1 MMANRLITC
10 LIISALSANVF
21 GQANVKE
28 ADNLLY
34 TGSFEDALEMYLEVL
49 EEEPENIAVHYK
61 VAVCYLNTN
70 VDKTLSVKY
79 LERFIAE
86 GEFDNNANYLLG
98 RAYSYSG
105 EFDKAEKKFY
115 EFIALGGGTA
125 SSGAES
131 QKQIEY
137 CKNAKELMKFPVDV
151 TFENLGAGINSNM
164 PDYFPFVPIDESL
177 LIFNTARDDGSTS
190 YADGTFASNI
200 YISNVVDGQFT
211 NAVPL
216 SSNVNDDE
224 INEEIVGLS
233 ADGNTMLIY
242 KEDKAGIGNLFIT
255 VREGNDFEVPVKLES
270 TINSKSHEISA
281 TISADG
287 NTIIFA
293 SDRKDG
299 LGGTDLYVSKK
310 LPIGGWG
317 PAQNLG
323 SIINTEYDEDFPNL
337 SPDGKMLYFSSKGH
351 VSMGG
356 YDIFKA
362 EWNGSTKQF
371 ENVRSI
377 GYPVNTPYDDMN
389 YRVSDNGRYG
399 YLASIRP
406 EGKGDMDIYRVTFN
420 KVEPYYSAILGYI
433 TTNDPNNRAEDAFL
447 SITDNKTG
455 DIVGDYLPNLR
466 NMKYIIIL
474 PPGEYNLYI
483 EATGF
488 HPLSEDINILDK
500 SDFQSEILKDFT
512 LKKL

>member
-1 MMANRLITC
+1 MVIRIISY
-10 LIISALSANVF
+10 LIISILSTNVF
-21 GQANVKE
+21 GQVSMKE
-28 ADNLLY
+28 ADDLLY
-34 TGSFEDALEMYLEVL
+34 MGSFEDALEMYLEVL
-49 EEEPENIAVHYK
+49 EEEPDNIAVNYK
-61 VAVCYLNTN
+61 IAVCYLNTN
-70 VDKTLSVKY
+70 LDKTLAVGY
-79 LERFIAE
+79 LETFISE
-86 GEFDNNANYLLG
+86 GEYDNNANYLLG
-98 RAYSYSG
+98 RAYSYSC

-115 EFIALGGGTA
+115 EFTALGGGTA

-137 CKNAKELMKFPVDV
+137 CQNAKELMKFPVDV
-151 TFENLGAGINSNM
+151 TFENLGDGVNSVM

-177 LIFNTARDDGSTS
+177 LIFNTSRDDGSVS
-190 YADGTFASNI
+190 YDNGMFASNI
-200 YISNVVDGQFT
+200 YISTVVDGKFT
-211 NAVPL
+211 KAVPL
-216 SSNVNDDE
+216 SSNVNDAQ
-224 INEEIVGLS
+224 INEEVVGLS

-242 KEDKAGIGNLFIT
+242 KEDKVGDGNLFIT
-255 VREGNDFEVPVKLES
+255 VREGDDFEVPIKLES

-293 SDRKDG
+293 SDRNEG
-299 LGGTDLYVSKK
+299 SGGTDLYVSKK

-317 PAQNLG
+317 PSQNLG
-323 SIINTEYDEDFPNL
+323 GLINTEFDEDFPNL

-356 YDIFKA
+356 YDIFRA
-362 EWNGSTKQF
+362 EWNGSTQQF

-420 KVEPYYSAILGYI
+420 KVEPNYTAIAGYI
-433 TTNDPNNRAEDAFL
+433 KTDDPTNMAEEAFL

-455 DIVGDYLPNLR
+455 DIVGDYLPNRR
-466 NMKYIIIL
+466 NMKYVMIL

-483 EATGF
+483 EASGF
-488 HPLSEDINILDK
+488 HPISEDINILDK
-500 SDFQSEILKDFT
+500 SDFQSEILKNFT